1 MGFKKAIL
9 VLLLLIIL
17 TIGAASAADNTTS
30 DNLATTEDASLEID
44 DNDNLDSKLDIS
56 DTDNIIS
63 KSGTESVQGNGTP
76 GGTFAELAALINST
90 GPGTLELDKDY
101 YANNE
106 TTGITIPF
114 NSMTIE
120 GNNHILDAKGQSRIF
135 NINAENVTLKNIIF
149 KNGYIGFADTGG
161 AIYWQ
166 GSNGTLANCT
176 FTNCSGDFGSV
187 GGAIYYHGQNHT
199 IESSLF
205 INSSAYQSMA
215 IYAEQSDV
223 TIRNSIFETVKTQKF
238 SEEVTG
244 GTIINCTFNG
254 NLIDDVS
261 HNSFRKLKNLINA
274 ATTELNLTEDYMHYS
289 YDSNYISIEKEFIIN
304 GNGHTIDANYISTV
318 FSTTNPIVLKNI
330 KFTNC
335 RVDMDSGGA
344 LFIRWTSNSS
354 VINCSFE
361 NCLGYMSNGG
371 AICFWNCA
379 NSSVINCSFRNCSS
393 ESANGGAIWWRS
405 CTNVTTSNCNFTDC
419 HSSSFGGAIYVESD
433 DCTISNCNFIECTAD
448 GYSGAIE
455 WESGNGIIEN
465 STFINSSA
473 TSSRAIRVCSGTV
486 TVKNSKFKDV
496 LATTFD
502 DEVTGATLINC
513 TLNENLP
520 KNVDLEISIA
530 SNITGPCKIGDTIEL
545 TATVYNNGPDDAKN
559 VSAHF
564 AIPPSLEIIGN
575 TPYAGS
581 FDSMTGIWNIPE
593 IFSTSWAT
601 LTITCQAIK
610 AENTTVNAFVSS
622 DAKDLNLTDN
632 NASANLF
639 ILRAD
644 TTLTLNV
651 SDIFAGETLRI
662 FVDITPFDATGN
674 LTINIGGVEEQS
686 FINGSDVIM
695 KEGLSAG
702 EYNITVTYSGNT
714 NYLPAQSN
722 LSFRVN
728 KRNVNLTISLDENTI
743 TYGQNATLTA
753 IMPIDG
759 NIAININ
766 NETYNITTIAGTGH
780 LLIPTQPAGN
790 HTITA
795 TFEGND
801 QYNPANTTIML
812 TINKADPPI
821 TINTTDIKY
830 GQNATIAITTLP
842 DATGNIT
849 IYIDGKIYGMATI
862 ISGTEAFNIAGLD
875 VGNHTVTATYSGDE
889 NYNPANKSATQTV
902 NQADVDLGI
911 SLYPNATE
919 FKRGDTVEF
928 IINLINNGPNDA
940 TNITVNLT
948 LPNSLRYKSSNTSTA
963 YEDSQTFIWIIDRLN
978 ANNNA
983 DITFYCDVMGA
994 GMIALNATASTEN
1007 EIDTDNTNNAAT
1019 LLINASESKVVTPDK
1034 FDCFFDGNGTLLNV
1048 STDELTFE
1056 GDFSNITS
1064 SITINKAI
1072 TFIGNNATFKDV
1084 SFIVKSDHV
1093 GIVNFTIISENAT
1106 GCAINASSHSNILLS
1121 NNTIIYKAMFD
1132 SDAYVL
1138 YANNTE
1144 SLVFYGNR
1152 VTYTGNTNGTGK
1164 NFAIYLTNSTTA
1176 VITGNMFNLSLV
1188 SADVEW
1194 VNVPSGSGYWVSAP
1208 ISEGIVVEKSNG
1220 TTFDNNEVNVKFIDV
1235 VGSYDTIYSVDFKN
1249 SDNAVI
1255 SNNKITSEGNTY
1267 IYGLIITG
1275 DNFNIE
1281 ANIIDTTS
1289 NYYANGIDIE
1299 GPAAGVVEYN
1309 VIEVKSITNANGI
1322 YSGINGANVSA
1333 TYTGNE
1339 IVGNAYN
1346 VFGFSLGDVESNV
1359 TGNLINL
1366 RGNYT
1371 TGIAYRGSNLIAEN
1385 NTIFADASN
1394 VGNESIWEFFGIDT
1408 SGIKVLGDNSIIK
1421 GNTINSTDK
1430 SFYITGDY
1438 NELFRNNARGSVNVS
1453 GDYNTITEN
1462 IINTTEIYAVNLGSS
1477 KQNTVRDNHLY
1488 ARELFGNDAVN
1499 FTDASN
1505 TVISNHPGSTF
1516 LTVNATDISYGDSL
1530 YIIVSVTENATGKIT
1545 ITNTQANSTEY
1556 ESDIFDGI
1564 AVFNMTGFDVGNYTF
1579 NVIYSGDN
1587 NYGPCQSNFTV
1598 AVNKKLVDMTITA
1611 GDITYGE
1618 AATIAVTTP
1627 TDATGTVTICIGDK
1641 NYAAEIINGEA
1652 TFNITGLGA
1661 GDYEAIANYTGD
1673 ANYMACQNTTQFR
1686 VGKAPTEISVASDV
1700 VNLKVLEE
1708 FAPEATLIPDVGYLT
1723 YISNDTSI
1731 AIVLN
1736 GTIKATGAGTT
1747 IIIVGFEGN
1756 DNYEASNKTINVT
1769 VTLNDA
1775 SISVNNSTLDLKVG
1789 DSFSIAATTIP
1800 DDLNVTYIPDDSG
1813 VVSVS
1818 ENGVVTALKEGNGI
1832 ITVRV
1837 GGDGIYSQNSTT
1849 INVSVGKTDVI
1860 LTISTEDITYGEN
1873 ATITATMSIDGT
1885 VTVNINNENIAL
1897 EITNGTG
1904 QITIPNLNA
1913 GEYNIKATFEGNDH
1927 YKAANATT
1935 TLTVAKAQS
1944 QLTIQPIPETTQGE
1958 NINII
1963 INVQN
1968 DATETITLTVNGENY
1983 IKNIENGQAT
1993 FNITGLNAGNY
2004 EAIANYTGDTNYLAS
2019 QNSTQFTVKSSMK
2032 TFEDI
2037 ANIISNAHT
2046 GDTINLEGTYYGTG
2060 STITVNKEL
2069 SIKGNGETI
2078 LDAKNLSGILSVS
2091 ANNVRI
2097 NNIRFVNGKINA
2109 NGGAINWI
2117 GRNGTI
2123 SNCTFINCSAE
2134 NGGSVYWNA
2143 ENGMINKSTFDHS
2156 TATQNGGAIYWNANN
2171 GEISDSIFTNS
2182 YAQNGGAVYVP
2193 ENRNVEI
2200 KSSIFD
2206 NNIAEEESGAVYGG
2220 TVDEDCTF
2228 KNNTYTP
2235 LNTTTIISINE
2246 TAVYTGNDIS
2256 ITTLILSQKGGLVNT
2271 GTVEIYINSKLITT
2285 IPANTAYIYK
2295 TGDVGTY
2302 QVLAKFNDDSS
2313 YKDSSSTAEFTVI
2326 PVDIPEEI
2334 ETSTAGIFTLEFPDD
2349 AEGTLTVFIDGTKY
2363 KVYDIIGGILKI
2375 DLSDKK
2381 GKYNITFEYSGDK
2394 NYPAFKKDAN
2404 VTVETNPSITASN
2417 AKVLYSAGTTYK
2429 ITVYKNKG
2437 ITANKVNVVIKQNNK
2452 KLKPIKTNSKGIA
2465 SFKVTQTPGTY
2476 KLKITSLGKTVTK
2489 TLTVKH
2495 IVTLKTATVKKSAKK
2510 LILQATLAKVNKKY
2524 LKKKTVTFKFNGK
2537 TYKAKTNA
2545 KGVAKVTIKSS
2556 VLKKLKIGKK
2566 ITYQATYLKDTV
2578 KKTTKVKK

>member
-17 TIGAASAADNTTS
+17 TMGAASAADTNTTS
-30 DNLATTEDASLEID
+30 DNLAATEDTNLELSE
-44 DNDNLDSKLDIS
+44 NDNFEEKLGID
-56 DTDNIIS
+56 
-63 KSGTESVQGNGTP
+63 ESTTP
-76 GGTFAELAALINST
+76 LS
-90 GPGTLELDKDY
+90 GPGNSSGKFADLNTLISGATAGDTVTLTVDYCKESDFDGPIWIDKELTIDGQGHIID
-101 YANNE
+101 ANN
-106 TTGITIPF
+106 TRDI
-114 NSMTIE
+114 M
-120 GNNHILDAKGQSRIF
+120 RID
-135 NINAENVTLKNIIF
+135 NAQNVKLKNIQFINV
-149 KNGYIGFADTGG
+149 NGMNSNSSTAL
-161 AIYWQ
+161 YWAY
-166 GSNGTLANCT
+166 GSDNGLIENCT
-176 FTNCSGDFGSV
+176 FTNCLGTDGSAINLIGSNTNITGSTFINCSGYE
-187 GGAIYYHGQNHT
+187 GGAIYWGGN
-199 IESSLF
+199 
-205 INSSAYQSMA
+205 
-215 IYAEQSDV
+215 D
-223 TIRNSIFETVKTQKF
+223 NSI
-238 SEEVTG
+238 
-244 GTIINCTFNG
+244 
-254 NLIDDVS
+254 
-261 HNSFRKLKNLINA
+261 R
-274 ATTELNLTEDYMHYS
+274 YS
-289 YDSNYISIEKEFIIN
+289 Y
-304 GNGHTIDANYISTV
+304 
-318 FSTTNPIVLKNI
+318 
-330 KFTNC
+330 
-335 RVDMDSGGA
+335 
-344 LFIRWTSNSS
+344 
-354 VINCSFE
+354 FE
-361 NCLGYMSNGG
+361 NTT
-371 AICFWNCA
+371 A
-379 NSSVINCSFRNCSS
+379 NK
-393 ESANGGAIWWRS
+393 
-405 CTNVTTSNCNFTDC
+405 
-419 HSSSFGGAIYVESD
+419 GGAIYLYGERG
-433 DCTISNCNFIECTAD
+433 CIEGTTFKNCNMP
-448 GYSGAIE
+448 
-455 WESGNGIIEN
+455 N
-465 STFINSSA
+465 STVIYADNIVNIIGCEFTTTGNETLSSLVYNGNL
-473 TSSRAIRVCSGTV
+473 T
-486 TVKNSKFKDV
+486 
-496 LATTFD
+496 
-502 DEVTGATLINC
+502 NC
-513 TLNENLP
+513 TLNGISD
-520 KNVDLEISIA
+520 KYADLNMRID
-530 SNITGPCKIGDTIEL
+530 SNIIGTCKIGDTIEL

-559 VSAHF
+559 ISAHF

-601 LTITCQAIK
+601 LTITCRAIK
-610 AENTTVNAFVSS
+610 AENTTVSAFVSS
-622 DAKDLNLTDN
+622 DAEDLNLTDN
-632 NASANLF
+632 NASADLF

-651 SDIFAGETLRI
+651 SDIFAGETLQI
-662 FVDITPFDATGN
+662 FIDITPFDATGN
-674 LTINIGGVEEQS
+674 LTINIGGVEQQS

-702 EYNITVTYSGNT
+702 EYNITAIYSGDEN
-714 NYLPAQSN
+714 NLPAQSTT
-722 LSFRVN
+722 SFRVN
-728 KRNVNLTISLDENTI
+728 KKNVTLTISLDENTI

-753 IMPIDG
+753 IMSIDG
-759 NIAININ
+759 TIAININ
-766 NETYNITTIAGTGH
+766 NKTYNITTTAGTAH
-780 LLIPTQPAGN
+780 LQIPTQPAGN

-795 TFEGND
+795 TFEGNE
-801 QYNPANTTIML
+801 QYNPTNTTIML
-812 TINKADPPI
+812 TVNKADPPI
-821 TINTTDIKY
+821 RINTTDIKY
-830 GQNATIAITTLP
+830 GENSIIAVTTLP
-842 DATGNIT
+842 DVTGNIE
-849 IYIDGKIYGMATI
+849 IHIDGKYYGMATI
-862 ISGTEAFNIAGLD
+862 ISGTTSFNITGLN
-875 VGNHTVTATYSGDE
+875 VGNYTVTATYSGDE

-902 NQADVDLGI
+902 NKADVDLGI
-911 SLYPNATE
+911 SPYPNTTE

-928 IINLINNGPNDA
+928 IINLINNGPSDA

-948 LPNSLRYKSSNTSTA
+948 IPNSLRYKSSNTSTA

-983 DITFYCDVMGA
+983 DITFYCDVMSA
-994 GMIALNATASTEN
+994 GIIELNATASTEN
-1007 EIDTDNTNNAAT
+1007 ELDTDNTNNAAT
-1019 LLINASESKVVTPDK
+1019 LLINASESKIVTPDK
-1034 FDCFFDGNGTLLNV
+1034 FDCFFDENGTLLNV

-1056 GDFSNITS
+1056 GEFSNITS

-1072 TFIGNNATFKDV
+1072 TFIGNNATFKGV
-1084 SFIVKSDHV
+1084 SFIVKSDNV
-1093 GIVNFTIISENAT
+1093 TLTNFNIISENAT

-1138 YANNTE
+1138 YANSTE
-1144 SLVFYGNR
+1144 YLVFNNNR

-1164 NFAIYLTNSTTA
+1164 NFAIYLTNATNA
-1176 VITGNMFNLSLV
+1176 IMTGNIFNISLV
-1188 SADVEW
+1188 SVYVPWFE
-1194 VNVPSGSGYWVSAP
+1194 VPSGSGNWVSSP
-1208 ISEGIVVEKSNG
+1208 ISATIVVRDSNG
-1220 TTFDNNEVNVKFIDV
+1220 PVLDSNDINTGV
-1235 VGSYDTIYSVDFKN
+1235 VTSVGYYDTIYVVDF
-1249 SDNAVI
+1249 SGTSGTVI
-1255 SNNKITSEGNTY
+1255 VNNNITSIGKTY
-1267 IYGLIITG
+1267 IYGITIS
-1275 DNFNIE
+1275 DNDFTIRANNIKSTGE
-1281 ANIIDTTS
+1281 
-1289 NYYANGIDIE
+1289 YYANGIDIE

-1309 VIEVKSITNANGI
+1309 VIEVKSIISAYGI
-1322 YSGINGANVSA
+1322 YSGMNGANVSA

-1346 VFGFSLGDVESNV
+1346 VFGFTLGDVKSNV
-1359 TGNLINL
+1359 SGNLVNL

-1394 VGNESIWEFFGIDT
+1394 VGNESIWEGFGVDT

-1430 SFYITGDY
+1430 SVYITGDY
-1438 NELFRNNARGSVNVS
+1438 NELFRNNARGSLNVS

-1477 KQNTVRDNHLY
+1477 KQNTVRENHLY

-1516 LTVNATDISYGDSL
+1516 LNVNATDINYGDSL
-1530 YIIVSVTENATGKIT
+1530 YIIVSVTENATGTIT

-1556 ESDIFDGI
+1556 KSDIFDGI
-1564 AVFNMTGFDVGNYTF
+1564 AVFNITCFDVGNYTF

-1587 NYGPCQSNFTV
+1587 NYSPCQSNFTV
-1598 AVNKKLVDMTITA
+1598 AVNKKLADMAITA
-1611 GDITYGE
+1611 VDITYGE

-1627 TDATGTVTICIGDK
+1627 TDATGTVTISISDK
-1641 NYAAEIINGEA
+1641 NYTAEIINGEA

-1661 GDYEAIANYTGD
+1661 GDYEITANYAGD
-1673 ANYMACQNTTQFR
+1673 ANYQAFQNTTQFR

-1708 FAPEATLIPDVGYLT
+1708 FAPEATLIPNVGYLT

-1736 GTIKATGAGTT
+1736 GTIKATGAGSTT
-1747 IIIVGFEGN
+1747 ITVNFEGN
-1756 DNYEASNKTINVT
+1756 NNYETSNKTINVT

-1818 ENGVVTALKEGNGI
+1818 ENGVVTALKEGNGV

-1837 GGDGIYSQNSTT
+1837 GGDGIYAQNSTT
-1849 INVSVGKTDVI
+1849 VNVSVGKKDVI
-1860 LTISTEDITYGEN
+1860 LTISTEDTTYGEN

-1935 TLTVAKAQS
+1935 TLTVTKIQS
-1944 QLTIQPIPETTQGE
+1944 TLTIQPIPETAQGE
-1958 NINII
+1958 DINII
-1963 INVQN
+1963 INVQK
-1968 DATETITLTVNGENY
+1968 DATGTITLTVNGENY

-1993 FNITGLNAGNY
+1993 FNITGLDAGNY
-2004 EAIANYTGDTNYLAS
+2004 EAIANYAGDTNYLAF

-2037 ANIISNAHT
+2037 ASIISNAHA
-2046 GDTINLEGTYYGTG
+2046 GDEINLEGTYYGTG

-2117 GRNGTI
+2117 GKNGTI

-2143 ENGMINKSTFDHS
+2143 ENGMINTSTFDHS

-2171 GEISDSIFTNS
+2171 GEITDSIFTNS
-2182 YAQNGGAVYVP
+2182 YAQNGGAVYIP

-2220 TVDEDCTF
+2220 TVNEDCTF

-2246 TAVYTGNDIS
+2246 TAAYTGNEIS

-2271 GTVEIYINSKLITT
+2271 GTVEIYINSKLIAT

-2295 TGDVGTY
+2295 TGDVGAY

-2404 VTVETNPSITASN
+2404 ITVETNPSITASN

-2437 ITANKVNVVIKQNNK
+2437 ITANGVNVVIKQNNK
-2452 KLKPIKTNSKGIA
+2452 KFKTIKTNSKGVA
-2465 SFKVTQTPGTY
+2465 SFKVTQAPGTY

-2510 LILQATLAKVNKKY
+2510 LILQATLSKVNKKY
-2524 LKKKTVTFKFNGK
+2524 LKKKTITFKFNGK
-2537 TYKAKTNA
+2537 KYKAKTNA
-2545 KGVAKVTIKSS
+2545 KGVAKVTIKKS
-2556 VLKKLKIGKK
+2556 VLKKLKVGKK
-2566 ITYQATYLKDTV
+2566 ITYQATYVKDTV
-2578 KKTTKVKK
+2578 KKTAKVKK

>member
-17 TIGAASAADNTTS
+17 TMGAASAADTNTTS
-30 DNLATTEDASLEID
+30 DNLAATEETSLKLSENENFEEKLGIDELTTPLSGPGNSSGKSNSSGKFADLNTLISGATAGDTVILTEDYCKESDFYGLISID
-44 DNDNLDSKLDIS
+44 KELTIDGQGHTLD
-56 DTDNIIS
+56 
-63 KSGTESVQGNGTP
+63 
-76 GGTFAELAALINST
+76 
-90 GPGTLELDKDY
+90 
-101 YANNE
+101 ANN
-106 TTGITIPF
+106 TRDII
-114 NSMTIE
+114 
-120 GNNHILDAKGQSRIF
+120 RID
-135 NINAENVTLKNIIF
+135 NAQNVKLKNIQFINV
-149 KNGYIGFADTGG
+149 KGNSSTAVYWAYGSDNGLIE
-161 AIYWQ
+161 
-166 GSNGTLANCT
+166 NCT
-176 FTNCSGDFGSV
+176 FTNCLGTDGSAINLIGSNTNITGSTFINCSGYE
-187 GGAIYYHGQNHT
+187 GGAIYWGGND
-199 IESSLF
+199 
-205 INSSAYQSMA
+205 N
-215 IYAEQSDV
+215 
-223 TIRNSIFETVKTQKF
+223 TIR
-238 SEEVTG
+238 
-244 GTIINCTFNG
+244 
-254 NLIDDVS
+254 
-261 HNSFRKLKNLINA
+261 
-274 ATTELNLTEDYMHYS
+274 YS
-289 YDSNYISIEKEFIIN
+289 Y
-304 GNGHTIDANYISTV
+304 
-318 FSTTNPIVLKNI
+318 
-330 KFTNC
+330 
-335 RVDMDSGGA
+335 
-344 LFIRWTSNSS
+344 
-354 VINCSFE
+354 FE
-361 NCLGYMSNGG
+361 NTT
-371 AICFWNCA
+371 A
-379 NSSVINCSFRNCSS
+379 NK
-393 ESANGGAIWWRS
+393 
-405 CTNVTTSNCNFTDC
+405 
-419 HSSSFGGAIYVESD
+419 GGAIYLYGERGRIEG
-433 DCTISNCNFIECTAD
+433 TTFKNCNMP
-448 GYSGAIE
+448 
-455 WESGNGIIEN
+455 N
-465 STFINSSA
+465 STVIYADNIVNIIGCEFTTTRNETLSSLVYNGNL
-473 TSSRAIRVCSGTV
+473 T
-486 TVKNSKFKDV
+486 
-496 LATTFD
+496 
-502 DEVTGATLINC
+502 NC
-513 TLNENLP
+513 TLNGISD
-520 KNVDLEISIA
+520 KYADLNMRID
-530 SNITGPCKIGDTIEL
+530 SNIIGTCKIGDTIEL

-622 DAKDLNLTDN
+622 DAEDLNLTDN

-651 SDIFAGETLRI
+651 SDIFAGETLQI
-662 FVDITPFDATGN
+662 FIDITPFDATGN
-674 LTINIGGVEEQS
+674 LTININGVEQQS

-702 EYNITVTYSGNT
+702 EYNITATYSGNA
-714 NYLPAQSN
+714 NYLPTQSTT
-722 LSFRVN
+722 SFRVN

-830 GQNATIAITTLP
+830 GQNATITVTTLP
-842 DATGNIT
+842 DATGNLSIS
-849 IYIDGKIYGMATI
+849 IDGKIYGMATI
-862 ISGTEAFNIAGLD
+862 ISGTAAFNIPGLT

-902 NQADVDLGI
+902 NKADVDLGI

-928 IINLINNGPNDA
+928 IINLINNGPSDA

-983 DITFYCDVMGA
+983 SITFYCDVMGA
-994 GMIALNATASTEN
+994 GIIALNATASTEN
-1007 EIDTDNTNNAAT
+1007 EIDTYNTNNAAT

-1034 FDCFFDGNGTLLNV
+1034 FDCFFDENGTLLNV

-1056 GDFSNITS
+1056 GEFSNITS
-1064 SITINKAI
+1064 AITINKAI
-1072 TFIGNNATFKDV
+1072 TFIGNNTTFKDV

-1138 YANNTE
+1138 YANSTE
-1144 SLVFYGNR
+1144 YLVFNNNR

-1164 NFAIYLTNSTTA
+1164 NFAIYLTNATNA
-1176 VITGNMFNLSLV
+1176 IMTGNIFNISLV
-1188 SADVEW
+1188 STDFIWFDVPPGSLNW
-1194 VNVPSGSGYWVSAP
+1194 VRSP
-1208 ISEGIVVEKSNG
+1208 ISGNIAVRDSNCPVLDSNDINTGVVTSFG
-1220 TTFDNNEVNVKFIDV
+1220 Y
-1235 VGSYDTIYSVDFKN
+1235 YDTIYVVDF
-1249 SDNAVI
+1249 SGTSGSVI
-1255 SNNKITSEGNTY
+1255 VNNNITSIGKDY
-1267 IYGLIITG
+1267 IYGIIISDNDFTIRANNIKSTG
-1275 DNFNIE
+1275 D
-1281 ANIIDTTS
+1281 
-1289 NYYANGIDIE
+1289 YYANGIDIE

-1309 VIEVKSITNANGI
+1309 VIEVKSGLSAYGI
-1322 YSGINGANVSA
+1322 YSNRLDGNASA
-1333 TYTGNE
+1333 TYTDNV

-1346 VFGFSLGDVESNV
+1346 VFGFELDNVESNV
-1359 TGNLINL
+1359 TGNLVNL

-1371 TGIAYRGSNLIAEN
+1371 TGIAYAGSNLIAEN

-1394 VGNESIWEFFGIDT
+1394 VGNEYVYDLFGSDT
-1408 SGIKVLGDNSIIK
+1408 TGIKVIGDNSIIK
-1421 GNTINSTDK
+1421 DNTINSTDK

-1438 NELFRNNARGSVNVS
+1438 NELFRNNAAGSVNVS

-1579 NVIYSGDN
+1579 NVTYSGDD

-1618 AATIAVTTP
+1618 AATITVTTP

-1686 VGKAPTEISVASDV
+1686 VSKAPTEISVASDV

-1736 GTIKATGAGTT
+1736 GTIKATGAGST
-1747 IIIVGFEGN
+1747 IITVNFEGN

-1818 ENGVVTALKEGNGI
+1818 ENGVVTALKEGNGV

-1849 INVSVGKTDVI
+1849 VNVSVGKKDVI
-1860 LTISTEDITYGEN
+1860 LTISTEDTTYSEN

-1935 TLTVAKAQS
+1935 TLTVAKS
-1944 QLTIQPIPETTQGE
+1944 ESHLTIQPIPETAYGE
-1958 NINII
+1958 DINII

-1968 DATETITLTVNGENY
+1968 DATGTITLTVNGENY

-2037 ANIISNAHT
+2037 ANIISNAHA
-2046 GDTINLEGTYYGTG
+2046 GDEINLEGTYYGTG

-2091 ANNVRI
+2091 ADNVRI
-2097 NNIRFVNGKINA
+2097 NNIRFINGKINA

-2117 GRNGTI
+2117 GKNGMI

-2134 NGGSVYWNA
+2134 NGGSVYWNG
-2143 ENGMINKSTFDHS
+2143 ENGMINTSTFDKS
-2156 TATQNGGAIYWNANN
+2156 TATQNGGAIYWNANS
-2171 GEISDSIFTNS
+2171 GEITDSIFTNS
-2182 YAQNGGAVYVP
+2182 HAQNGGAVYVP
-2193 ENRNVEI
+2193 ENRTVEI

-2206 NNIAEEESGAVYGG
+2206 SNIAEEESGAVYGG
-2220 TVDEDCTF
+2220 TVDDDCIF

-2271 GTVEIYINSKLITT
+2271 GTVEIYINSKLIAT

-2295 TGDVGTY
+2295 TGDLGTY

-2404 VTVETNPSITASN
+2404 ITVETNPSITASN

-2437 ITANKVNVVIKQNNK
+2437 ITANNVSVAIKQNNK
-2452 KLKPIKTNSKGIA
+2452 AFKTIKTNSKGIA
-2465 SFKVTQTPGTY
+2465 SFKITQTPGTY

-2537 TYKAKTNA
+2537 KYKAKTNA
-2545 KGVAKVTIKSS
+2545 KGVAKVTIKKSI
-2556 VLKKLKIGKK
+2556 LKKLKVGKK
-2566 ITYQATYLKDTV
+2566 ITYQATYAKDTI
-2578 KKTTKVKK
+2578 KKTVKIKK

>member
-17 TIGAASAADNTTS
+17 TMGAASAADTNTTS
-30 DNLATTEDASLEID
+30 DNLAATEETSLKLSE
-44 DNDNLDSKLDIS
+44 NDNFEEKLGID
-56 DTDNIIS
+56 
-63 KSGTESVQGNGTP
+63 ESTTP
-76 GGTFAELAALINST
+76 LL
-90 GPGTLELDKDY
+90 GPGNSSGKFADLNTLISGATAGDTVTLTVDYCKESDFYDLISIDKELTIDGQGHIID
-101 YANNE
+101 ANN
-106 TTGITIPF
+106 TRDI
-114 NSMTIE
+114 M
-120 GNNHILDAKGQSRIF
+120 RID
-135 NINAENVTLKNIIF
+135 NAQNVKLKNIQFINV
-149 KNGYIGFADTGG
+149 KGNSSTALYWAYGSDNGLIE
-161 AIYWQ
+161 
-166 GSNGTLANCT
+166 NCT
-176 FTNCSGDFGSV
+176 FTNCLGIDGSAINLIGSNTNIIGSTFINCSGYE
-187 GGAIYYHGQNHT
+187 GGAIYWGGN
-199 IESSLF
+199 
-205 INSSAYQSMA
+205 
-215 IYAEQSDV
+215 D
-223 TIRNSIFETVKTQKF
+223 NSI
-238 SEEVTG
+238 
-244 GTIINCTFNG
+244 
-254 NLIDDVS
+254 
-261 HNSFRKLKNLINA
+261 R
-274 ATTELNLTEDYMHYS
+274 YS
-289 YDSNYISIEKEFIIN
+289 Y
-304 GNGHTIDANYISTV
+304 
-318 FSTTNPIVLKNI
+318 
-330 KFTNC
+330 
-335 RVDMDSGGA
+335 
-344 LFIRWTSNSS
+344 
-354 VINCSFE
+354 FE
-361 NCLGYMSNGG
+361 NTT
-371 AICFWNCA
+371 A
-379 NSSVINCSFRNCSS
+379 NK
-393 ESANGGAIWWRS
+393 
-405 CTNVTTSNCNFTDC
+405 
-419 HSSSFGGAIYVESD
+419 GGAIYLYGERGRIEG
-433 DCTISNCNFIECTAD
+433 TTFKNCNMPNSTVIYADNIANIIECEFTTTRNETLSSLV
-448 GYSGAIE
+448 YN
-455 WESGNGIIEN
+455 GNL
-465 STFINSSA
+465 T
-473 TSSRAIRVCSGTV
+473 
-486 TVKNSKFKDV
+486 
-496 LATTFD
+496 
-502 DEVTGATLINC
+502 NC
-513 TLNENLP
+513 TLNGISD
-520 KNVDLEISIA
+520 KYADLNMRID
-530 SNITGPCKIGDTIEL
+530 SNIIGTCKIGDTIEL

-662 FVDITPFDATGN
+662 FVDITPIDATGN

-702 EYNITVTYSGNT
+702 EYNITATYSGNA
-714 NYLPAQSN
+714 NYLPTQSTT
-722 LSFRVN
+722 SFRVN

-812 TINKADPPI
+812 TINKTDPPI

-830 GQNATIAITTLP
+830 GQNATITVTTLP
-842 DATGNIT
+842 DATGNLSIS
-849 IYIDGKIYGMATI
+849 IDSKIYGMATI
-862 ISGTEAFNIAGLD
+862 ISGTAAFNIPGLT

-902 NQADVDLGI
+902 NKADVDLGI
-911 SLYPNATE
+911 SPYPNATE

-928 IINLINNGPNDA
+928 IINLINNGPSDA

-963 YEDSQTFIWIIDRLN
+963 YADSQTFIWIIDRLN

-983 DITFYCDVMGA
+983 SITFYCDVMGA
-994 GMIALNATASTEN
+994 GIIALNATASTEN
-1007 EIDTDNTNNAAT
+1007 EIDTYNTNNAAT
-1019 LLINASESKVVTPDK
+1019 LLINASESKVVTLDK
-1034 FDCFFDGNGTLLNV
+1034 FDCFFDENGTLLNV

-1056 GDFSNITS
+1056 GEFSNITS
-1064 SITINKAI
+1064 AITINKAI

-1084 SFIVKSDHV
+1084 SFIVKSDYV

-1138 YANNTE
+1138 YANNIS
-1144 SLVFYGNR
+1144 SLVFFKNR
-1152 VTYTGNTNGTGK
+1152 VTYTGNTNGVGK
-1164 NFAIYLTNSTTA
+1164 NFALYLSNATTS
-1176 VITGNMFNLSLV
+1176 VIAENIFNLSLV
-1188 SADVEW
+1188 SAE
-1194 VNVPSGSGYWVSAP
+1194 VPWAEVPPGSGNWVSYP
-1208 ISEGIVVEKSNG
+1208 ISEGIVVENSDNI
-1220 TTFDNNEVNVKFIDV
+1220 TFDSNTVSVNFTDV
-1235 VGSYDTIYSVDFKN
+1235 VTASGYDTIYSVDFKN
-1249 SDNAVI
+1249 SNNAVI
-1255 SNNKITSEGNTY
+1255 SNNTIVSEGNSY
-1267 IYGLIITG
+1267 IYGLSISDC

-1281 ANIIDTTS
+1281 ANDIDTTS
-1289 NYYANGIDIE
+1289 NYYSNGISIE
-1299 GPAAGVVEYN
+1299 GHSTGVVKDNE
-1309 VIEVKSITNANGI
+1309 ISVKSKNSAYGI
-1322 YSGINGANVSA
+1322 YSNRLDGNASA
-1333 TYTGNE
+1333 TYTDNV

-1346 VFGFSLGDVESNV
+1346 VFGFELDNVESNV
-1359 TGNLINL
+1359 TGNLVNL

-1371 TGIAYRGSNLIAEN
+1371 TGIAYAGSNLIAEN

-1394 VGNESIWEFFGIDT
+1394 VGNEYVYDLFGSDT
-1408 SGIKVLGDNSIIK
+1408 TGIKVIGENSIIK
-1421 GNTINSTDK
+1421 DNTINSTDK

-1438 NELFRNNARGSVNVS
+1438 NELFRNNAAGSVNVS

-1579 NVIYSGDN
+1579 NVTYSGDD

-1618 AATIAVTTP
+1618 AATITVTTP

-1686 VGKAPTEISVASDV
+1686 VSKAPTEISVASDV

-1723 YISNDTSI
+1723 FTSYDTSI

-1736 GTIKATGAGTT
+1736 GTIKAIGAGST
-1747 IIIVGFEGN
+1747 IITVNFEGN

-1775 SISVNNSTLDLKVG
+1775 SISVNNSTADLKVG
-1789 DSFSIAATTIP
+1789 ESFSIAATTIP
-1800 DDLNVTYIPDDSG
+1800 DALNVTYIPDDSG

-1818 ENGVVTALKEGNGI
+1818 ENGVVTALKEGNGV

-1837 GGDGIYSQNSTT
+1837 GGDGIYAENSTT

-1935 TLTVAKAQS
+1935 TLTVAKS
-1944 QLTIQPIPETTQGE
+1944 ESHLTIQPIPETAYGE
-1958 NINII
+1958 DINII

-1968 DATETITLTVNGENY
+1968 DATGTITLTVNGENY

-2037 ANIISNAHT
+2037 ANIISNAHA
-2046 GDTINLEGTYYGTG
+2046 GDEINLEGTYYGTG

-2091 ANNVRI
+2091 ADNVRI
-2097 NNIRFVNGKINA
+2097 NNIRFINGKINA

-2117 GRNGTI
+2117 GKNGMI

-2134 NGGSVYWNA
+2134 NGGSVYWNG
-2143 ENGMINKSTFDHS
+2143 ENGMINTSTFDKS
-2156 TATQNGGAIYWNANN
+2156 TATQNGGAIYWNANS
-2171 GEISDSIFTNS
+2171 GEITDSIFTNS
-2182 YAQNGGAVYVP
+2182 HAQNGGAVYVP
-2193 ENRNVEI
+2193 ENRTVEI

-2206 NNIAEEESGAVYGG
+2206 SNIAEEESGAVYGG
-2220 TVDEDCTF
+2220 TVDDDCIF

-2271 GTVEIYINSKLITT
+2271 GTVEIYINSKLIAT

-2295 TGDVGTY
+2295 TDDLGTY
-2302 QVLAKFNDDSS
+2302 RVLAKFIDDSS

-2404 VTVETNPSITASN
+2404 ITVETNPSITASN

-2437 ITANKVNVVIKQNNK
+2437 ITANNVSVAIKQNNK
-2452 KLKPIKTNSKGIA
+2452 AFKTIKTNSKGIA
-2465 SFKVTQTPGTY
+2465 SFKITQTPGTY

-2537 TYKAKTNA
+2537 KYKAKTNA
-2545 KGVAKVTIKSS
+2545 KGVAKVTIKKSI
-2556 VLKKLKIGKK
+2556 LKKLKVGKK
-2566 ITYQATYLKDTV
+2566 ITYQATYAKDTI
-2578 KKTTKVKK
+2578 KKTVKIKK

>member
-17 TIGAASAADNTTS
+17 TMGAASAADTNTTS
-30 DNLATTEDASLEID
+30 DNLAATEDTNLELNE
-44 DNDNLDSKLDIS
+44 NDNFEEKLGIDEL
-56 DTDNIIS
+56 T
-63 KSGTESVQGNGTP
+63 TP
-76 GGTFAELAALINST
+76 LS
-90 GPGTLELDKDY
+90 GPGNSSGKSNSSGKFADLNTLISGATAGDTVTLTEDYCKESDFYDLISIDKELTIDGQGHIID
-101 YANNE
+101 ANN
-106 TTGITIPF
+106 TRDI
-114 NSMTIE
+114 M
-120 GNNHILDAKGQSRIF
+120 RID
-135 NINAENVTLKNIIF
+135 NAQNVKLKNIQF
-149 KNGYIGFADTGG
+149 VNVKGNSSTAVYWAYGSDNGLIE
-161 AIYWQ
+161 
-166 GSNGTLANCT
+166 NCT
-176 FTNCSGDFGSV
+176 FTNCLGIDGSAINLIGSNTNIIGSTFINCSGYE
-187 GGAIYYHGQNHT
+187 GGAIYWGGN
-199 IESSLF
+199 
-205 INSSAYQSMA
+205 
-215 IYAEQSDV
+215 D
-223 TIRNSIFETVKTQKF
+223 NSI
-238 SEEVTG
+238 
-244 GTIINCTFNG
+244 
-254 NLIDDVS
+254 
-261 HNSFRKLKNLINA
+261 R
-274 ATTELNLTEDYMHYS
+274 YS
-289 YDSNYISIEKEFIIN
+289 Y
-304 GNGHTIDANYISTV
+304 
-318 FSTTNPIVLKNI
+318 
-330 KFTNC
+330 
-335 RVDMDSGGA
+335 
-344 LFIRWTSNSS
+344 
-354 VINCSFE
+354 FE
-361 NCLGYMSNGG
+361 NTT
-371 AICFWNCA
+371 A
-379 NSSVINCSFRNCSS
+379 NK
-393 ESANGGAIWWRS
+393 
-405 CTNVTTSNCNFTDC
+405 
-419 HSSSFGGAIYVESD
+419 GGAIYLYGERGRIEG
-433 DCTISNCNFIECTAD
+433 TTFKNCNMP
-448 GYSGAIE
+448 
-455 WESGNGIIEN
+455 N
-465 STFINSSA
+465 STVIYADNIVNIIGCEFTTTRNETLSSLVYNGNL
-473 TSSRAIRVCSGTV
+473 T
-486 TVKNSKFKDV
+486 
-496 LATTFD
+496 
-502 DEVTGATLINC
+502 NC
-513 TLNENLP
+513 TLNGISD
-520 KNVDLEISIA
+520 KYADLNMRID
-530 SNITGPCKIGDTIEL
+530 SNIIGTCKIGDTIEL

-622 DAKDLNLTDN
+622 DAEDLNLTDN

-651 SDIFAGETLRI
+651 SDIFAGETLQI
-662 FVDITPFDATGN
+662 FIDITPFDATGN

-702 EYNITVTYSGNT
+702 EYNITATYSGNA
-714 NYLPAQSN
+714 NYLPTQSTT
-722 LSFRVN
+722 SFRVN

-812 TINKADPPI
+812 TINKTDPPI

-830 GQNATIAITTLP
+830 GQNATITVTTLP
-842 DATGNIT
+842 DATGNLSIS
-849 IYIDGKIYGMATI
+849 IDSKIYGMATI
-862 ISGTEAFNIAGLD
+862 ISGTAAFNIPGLT

-902 NQADVDLGI
+902 NKADVDLGI
-911 SLYPNATE
+911 SPYPNATE
-919 FKRGDTVEF
+919 FKRGNTVEF
-928 IINLINNGPNDA
+928 IINLINNGPSDA

-983 DITFYCDVMGA
+983 SITFYCDVMGA
-994 GMIALNATASTEN
+994 GIIALNATASTEN

-1019 LLINASESKVVTPDK
+1019 LEINASESKVVTPDK

-1048 STDELTFE
+1048 STNELTFE
-1056 GDFSNITS
+1056 GDFSNITAS
-1064 SITINKAI
+1064 TITINKQI

-1084 SFIVKSDHV
+1084 SFIVKSDYV

-1138 YANNTE
+1138 YANSTE
-1144 SLVFYGNR
+1144 YLVFNNNR

-1164 NFAIYLTNSTTA
+1164 NFAIYLTNATNA
-1176 VITGNMFNLSLV
+1176 IMTGNIFNISLV
-1188 SADVEW
+1188 STYINWVE
-1194 VNVPSGSGYWVSAP
+1194 VPPGSGNWVRSP
-1208 ISEGIVVEKSNG
+1208 ISGTIIVRDSNG
-1220 TTFDNNEVNVKFIDV
+1220 PVLDSNDINTTYSGV
-1235 VGSYDTIYSVDFKN
+1235 VTTSGYDTIYVVDF
-1249 SDNAVI
+1249 SGTSGSVI
-1255 SNNKITSEGNTY
+1255 VNNNITSIGKDY
-1267 IYGLIITG
+1267 IYGIIISDNDFTIRANNIKTTG
-1275 DNFNIE
+1275 D
-1281 ANIIDTTS
+1281 
-1289 NYYANGIDIE
+1289 YYANGIDIE
-1299 GPAAGVVEYN
+1299 DSAACVVEDN
-1309 VIEVKSITNANGI
+1309 VIEVKSGLSAYGI
-1322 YSGINGANVSA
+1322 YSSMYGANVSA

-1339 IVGNAYN
+1339 IIGNAYN
-1346 VFGFSLGDVESNV
+1346 VFGFELVNVESNV
-1359 TGNLINL
+1359 TGNLVNL

-1385 NTIFADASN
+1385 NKIFADASN
-1394 VGNESIWEFFGIDT
+1394 VGNESIWEGFGVDT
-1408 SGIKVLGDNSIIK
+1408 SGIKVRGDNSIIK

-1430 SFYITGDY
+1430 SFYITGNY
-1438 NELFRNNARGSVNVS
+1438 NVLLRNNAAGSVNVS

-1477 KQNTVRDNHLY
+1477 KQNTVRENHLY

-1505 TVISNHPGSTF
+1505 TVISNHPGSTL

-1530 YIIVSVTENATGKIT
+1530 YITISVEKNATGTIT

-1556 ESDIFDGI
+1556 KSDIFDGI
-1564 AVFNMTGFDVGNYTF
+1564 AVFNITGFDVGNYTF
-1579 NVIYSGDN
+1579 NVTYSGDD
-1587 NYGPCQSNFTV
+1587 NYDPCQSNFTV
-1598 AVNKKLVDMTITA
+1598 AVNKKLADMAITA

-1652 TFNITGLGA
+1652 TFNITGLNA
-1661 GDYEAIANYTGD
+1661 GNYEAIANYTGD

-1686 VGKAPTEISVASDV
+1686 VSKAPTEISVASDV
-1700 VNLKVLEE
+1700 VNLKVLDE
-1708 FAPEATLIPDVGYLT
+1708 FATEATLIPDVGYLT

-1736 GTIKATGAGTT
+1736 GTIKATGAGST
-1747 IIIVGFEGN
+1747 IITVNFEGN
-1756 DNYEASNKTINVT
+1756 NNYEASNKTINVT

-1789 DSFSIAATTIP
+1789 ESFSIAATTIP

-1813 VVSVS
+1813 VASVS

-1837 GGDGIYSQNSTT
+1837 GGDGIYAQNSTT
-1849 INVSVGKTDVI
+1849 VNVSVGKKDTI

-1873 ATITATMSIDGT
+1873 TTITATMTTDGT

-1935 TLTVAKAQS
+1935 TLTVTKIQS
-1944 QLTIQPIPETTQGE
+1944 MLTIQPIPETAQGE
-1958 NINII
+1958 DITII

-1968 DATETITLTVNGENY
+1968 DATGTITLTVNGENY
-1983 IKNIENGQAT
+1983 IANIENGQAT
-1993 FNITGLNAGNY
+1993 FNITGLDAGNY
-2004 EAIANYTGDTNYLAS
+2004 EAIANYAGDTNYLAS
-2019 QNSTQFTVKSSMK
+2019 QNSKQFTVKSNMK

-2037 ANIISNAHT
+2037 ANIISNAHA
-2046 GDTINLEGTYYGTG
+2046 GDEINLEGTYYGTG

-2091 ANNVRI
+2091 ADNVRI

-2117 GRNGTI
+2117 GKNGTI

-2143 ENGMINKSTFDHS
+2143 ENGMINTSTFDKS
-2156 TATQNGGAIYWNANN
+2156 TATSNGGAIYWNANN
-2171 GEISDSIFTNS
+2171 GEIANSIFTNS

-2206 NNIAEEESGAVYGG
+2206 SNIAEEESGAVYGG
-2220 TVDEDCTF
+2220 TVDDDCTF

-2246 TAVYTGNDIS
+2246 TAAYTGNDIS
-2256 ITTLILSQKGGLVNT
+2256 ITTIVLSQKGGFANT
-2271 GTVEIYINSKLITT
+2271 GTVEIYINSKLMAT
-2285 IPANTAYIYK
+2285 IPANTQYIHT
-2295 TGDVGTY
+2295 TGEIGTY
-2302 QVLAKFNDDSS
+2302 QVLAKFIDDSS
-2313 YKDSSSTAEFTVI
+2313 YKGSSSTAEFTVI

-2381 GKYNITFEYSGDK
+2381 GKYNITFEYSGDD

-2404 VTVETNPSITASN
+2404 ITVETNPSITASN

-2437 ITANKVNVVIKQNNK
+2437 ITANDVNVVIKQNNK

-2545 KGVAKVTIKSS
+2545 KGVAKVTIKKS

-2578 KKTTKVKK
+2578 KKTIKVKK

>member
-9 VLLLLIIL
+9 AILLLIIL
-17 TIGAASAADNTTS
+17 TMGAASAVDTNTTS
-30 DNLATTEDASLEID
+30 DNLAATEDTNLELSE
-44 DNDNLDSKLDIS
+44 NDNFEEKLGIDEL
-56 DTDNIIS
+56 T
-63 KSGTESVQGNGTP
+63 TP
-76 GGTFAELAALINST
+76 LS
-90 GPGTLELDKDY
+90 GPGNSSGKSNSSGKFADLETLISSATAGDTVTLTVDYCKESDFYGLISIDKELTIDGQGHTLD
-101 YANNE
+101 ANN
-106 TTGITIPF
+106 TRDII
-114 NSMTIE
+114 
-120 GNNHILDAKGQSRIF
+120 RID
-135 NINAENVTLKNIIF
+135 NAQNVKLKNIQF
-149 KNGYIGFADTGG
+149 VNVKGNSSTAVYWAYGSDNGLIE
-161 AIYWQ
+161 
-166 GSNGTLANCT
+166 NCT
-176 FTNCSGDFGSV
+176 FTNCLGIDGSAINLIGSNTNIIGSTFINCSGYE
-187 GGAIYYHGQNHT
+187 GGAIYWGGND
-199 IESSLF
+199 
-205 INSSAYQSMA
+205 N
-215 IYAEQSDV
+215 
-223 TIRNSIFETVKTQKF
+223 TIR
-238 SEEVTG
+238 
-244 GTIINCTFNG
+244 
-254 NLIDDVS
+254 
-261 HNSFRKLKNLINA
+261 
-274 ATTELNLTEDYMHYS
+274 YS
-289 YDSNYISIEKEFIIN
+289 Y
-304 GNGHTIDANYISTV
+304 
-318 FSTTNPIVLKNI
+318 
-330 KFTNC
+330 
-335 RVDMDSGGA
+335 
-344 LFIRWTSNSS
+344 
-354 VINCSFE
+354 FE
-361 NCLGYMSNGG
+361 NTT
-371 AICFWNCA
+371 A
-379 NSSVINCSFRNCSS
+379 NK
-393 ESANGGAIWWRS
+393 
-405 CTNVTTSNCNFTDC
+405 
-419 HSSSFGGAIYVESD
+419 GGAIYLYGERGRIEG
-433 DCTISNCNFIECTAD
+433 TTFKNCNMP
-448 GYSGAIE
+448 
-455 WESGNGIIEN
+455 N
-465 STFINSSA
+465 STVIYADNIVNIIGCEFTTTRNETLSSLVYNGNL
-473 TSSRAIRVCSGTV
+473 T
-486 TVKNSKFKDV
+486 
-496 LATTFD
+496 
-502 DEVTGATLINC
+502 NC
-513 TLNENLP
+513 TLNGISD
-520 KNVDLEISIA
+520 KYADLNMRID
-530 SNITGPCKIGDTIEL
+530 SNIIGTCKIGDTIEL

-622 DAKDLNLTDN
+622 DAEDLNLTDN
-632 NASANLF
+632 NASVDLF

-662 FVDITPFDATGN
+662 FIDITPFDATGN

-702 EYNITVTYSGNT
+702 EYNITVTYSGNA
-714 NYLPAQSN
+714 NYLPAQSTT
-722 LSFRVN
+722 SFRVN

-759 NIAININ
+759 NISININ

-801 QYNPANTTIML
+801 QYNSANTTIIL
-812 TINKADPPI
+812 TVNRADPPI
-821 TINTTDIKY
+821 IINTTDIKY
-830 GQNATIAITTLP
+830 GQNATITVTTLP
-842 DATGNIT
+842 DATGNLSIS
-849 IYIDGKIYGMATI
+849 IDGKIYGMATI

-902 NQADVDLGI
+902 TKADVDLEI

-928 IINLINNGPNDA
+928 IINLINNGPSDA

-948 LPNSLRYKSSNTSTA
+948 IPNSLRYKSSNTSTA

-994 GMIALNATASTEN
+994 GIIELNATASTEN
-1007 EIDTDNTNNAAT
+1007 ELDTDNTNNAAT
-1019 LLINASESKVVTPDK
+1019 LLINASESKIVTPDK

-1056 GDFSNITS
+1056 GEFSNITS
-1064 SITINKAI
+1064 AITINKAI
-1072 TFIGNNATFKDV
+1072 TFIGNNATFKGV
-1084 SFIVKSDHV
+1084 SFIVKSDNV
-1093 GIVNFTIISENAT
+1093 TLTNFNIISENAT

-1408 SGIKVLGDNSIIK
+1408 SGIKVIGDNSIIK

-1462 IINTTEIYAVNLGSS
+1462 LINTTEIYAVNLGSS
-1477 KQNTVRDNHLY
+1477 KQNTVMDNHLY

-1686 VGKAPTEISVASDV
+1686 VGKAPTEITVASDV

-1708 FAPEATLIPDVGYLT
+1708 FAPEATLIPNVGYLT

-1756 DNYEASNKTINVT
+1756 ENYEASNKTINVT

-1800 DDLNVTYIPDDSG
+1800 DALNVTYIPDDSG
-1813 VVSVS
+1813 VVSVD
-1818 ENGVVTALKEGNGI
+1818 ENGIVTALKEGNGI

-1837 GGDGIYSQNSTT
+1837 GGDGIYAQNSTT
-1849 INVSVGKTDVI
+1849 VNISVGKTDVI

-1873 ATITATMSIDGT
+1873 ATITATMSTDGT
-1885 VTVNINNENIAL
+1885 VTVNINNQNIDL

-1913 GEYNIKATFEGNDH
+1913 GTYNIKATFEGNDQ

-1935 TLTVAKAQS
+1935 TITVAKTQS
-1944 QLTIQPIPETTQGE
+1944 LLTIQPIPETAYGE

-1963 INVQN
+1963 INVQK
-1968 DATETITLTVNGENY
+1968 DATGTITLTVGGTNY
-1983 IKNIENGQAT
+1983 IADIENGQAT
-1993 FNITGLNAGNY
+1993 FNITGLDAGNY
-2004 EAIANYTGDTNYLAS
+2004 EAIANYAGDTNYLAS
-2019 QNSTQFTVKSSMK
+2019 QDSTQFTVTSSMK

-2037 ANIISNAHT
+2037 TNIISNAHE
-2046 GDTINLEGTYYGTG
+2046 GDEINLEGTYYGTG

-2069 SIKGNGETI
+2069 TIKGNGETT

-2117 GRNGTI
+2117 GKNGTI

-2143 ENGMINKSTFDHS
+2143 ENGMINTSTFDKS

-2171 GEISDSIFTNS
+2171 GEIANSIFTNS
-2182 YAQNGGAVYVP
+2182 YAQNGGAIYVP
-2193 ENRNVEI
+2193 ENRNVEV

-2206 NNIAEEESGAVYGG
+2206 SNTAEESAAVYGG
-2220 TVDEDCTF
+2220 TVDPDCTF

-2246 TAVYTGNDIS
+2246 TAVYSGNDIS

-2271 GTVEIYINSKLITT
+2271 GTVEIYINSKLIAT
-2285 IPANTAYIYK
+2285 IPANTQYIHT
-2295 TGDVGTY
+2295 TGEIGTY
-2302 QVLAKFNDDSS
+2302 QVLAKFIDDSS
-2313 YKDSSSTAEFTVI
+2313 YKGSSSTAEFTVI

-2334 ETSTAGIFTLEFPDD
+2334 ETNNEGIFTLEFPDD
-2349 AEGTLTVFIDGTKY
+2349 AEGTLTVFIDGVKY

-2394 NYPAFKKDAN
+2394 NYPAFKKDTNA
-2404 VTVETNPSITASN
+2404 TIQTNPSITASN

-2437 ITANKVNVVIKQNNK
+2437 ILAKSVSVTIKLNNK
-2452 KLKPIKTNSKGIA
+2452 KLKPIKTNSKGVA

-2545 KGVAKVTIKSS
+2545 KGVAKVTINKS
-2556 VLKKLKIGKK
+2556 VLKKLKVGKK

-2578 KKTTKVKK
+2578 KKTAKIKK

>member
-17 TIGAASAADNTTS
+17 TMGAASAADTNTTS
-30 DNLATTEDASLEID
+30 DNLAATEETSLKLSENENFEEKLGIDESTTPLS
-44 DNDNLDSKLDIS
+44 
-56 DTDNIIS
+56 
-63 KSGTESVQGNGTP
+63 
-76 GGTFAELAALINST
+76 
-90 GPGTLELDKDY
+90 GPGNSSGKFADLNTLISGATAGDTVTLTVDYCKESDFYGLISIDKELTIDGQGHIID
-101 YANNE
+101 ANN
-106 TTGITIPF
+106 TRDI
-114 NSMTIE
+114 M
-120 GNNHILDAKGQSRIF
+120 RID
-135 NINAENVTLKNIIF
+135 NAQNVKLKNIQFINV
-149 KNGYIGFADTGG
+149 KGNSSTALYWTYGSDNGLIE
-161 AIYWQ
+161 
-166 GSNGTLANCT
+166 NCT
-176 FTNCSGDFGSV
+176 FTNCLGIDGSAINLIGSNTNIIGSTFINCSGYE
-187 GGAIYYHGQNHT
+187 GGAIYWGGND
-199 IESSLF
+199 
-205 INSSAYQSMA
+205 N
-215 IYAEQSDV
+215 
-223 TIRNSIFETVKTQKF
+223 TIR
-238 SEEVTG
+238 
-244 GTIINCTFNG
+244 
-254 NLIDDVS
+254 
-261 HNSFRKLKNLINA
+261 
-274 ATTELNLTEDYMHYS
+274 YS
-289 YDSNYISIEKEFIIN
+289 Y
-304 GNGHTIDANYISTV
+304 
-318 FSTTNPIVLKNI
+318 
-330 KFTNC
+330 
-335 RVDMDSGGA
+335 
-344 LFIRWTSNSS
+344 
-354 VINCSFE
+354 FE
-361 NCLGYMSNGG
+361 NTT
-371 AICFWNCA
+371 A
-379 NSSVINCSFRNCSS
+379 NK
-393 ESANGGAIWWRS
+393 
-405 CTNVTTSNCNFTDC
+405 
-419 HSSSFGGAIYVESD
+419 GGAIYLYGERGRIEG
-433 DCTISNCNFIECTAD
+433 TTFKNCNMP
-448 GYSGAIE
+448 
-455 WESGNGIIEN
+455 N
-465 STFINSSA
+465 STVIYADNIVNIIGCEFTTTRNETLSSLVYNGNL
-473 TSSRAIRVCSGTV
+473 T
-486 TVKNSKFKDV
+486 
-496 LATTFD
+496 
-502 DEVTGATLINC
+502 NC
-513 TLNENLP
+513 TLNGISD
-520 KNVDLEISIA
+520 KYADLNMRID
-530 SNITGPCKIGDTIEL
+530 SNIIGTCKIGDTIEL

-581 FDSMTGIWNIPE
+581 FDCMTGIWNIPE

-622 DAKDLNLTDN
+622 DAEDLNLTDN

-662 FVDITPFDATGN
+662 FIDITPFDATGN

-702 EYNITVTYSGNT
+702 EYNITATYSGNA
-714 NYLPAQSN
+714 NYLPTQSTT
-722 LSFRVN
+722 SFRVN

-766 NETYNITTIAGTGH
+766 NETYNITTIAGTAH
-780 LLIPTQPAGN
+780 LQIPAQPAGN

-801 QYNPANTTIML
+801 QYNPANTTIIL
-812 TINKADPPI
+812 TVNRADPPI

-830 GQNATIAITTLP
+830 GQNATIAVTTLP
-842 DATGNIT
+842 DVTGI
-849 IYIDGKIYGMATI
+849 IAIHIDGKIYGMATI
-862 ISGTEAFNIAGLD
+862 ISGTAAFNITGLNI
-875 VGNHTVTATYSGDE
+875 GNYTVTATYSGDE

-902 NQADVDLGI
+902 TKADVDLGI

-928 IINLINNGPNDA
+928 IINLINNGPSDA

-948 LPNSLRYKSSNTSTA
+948 IPNSLRYKSSNTSTA

-978 ANNNA
+978 ANNTA
-983 DITFYCDVMGA
+983 SITFYCDLMGA

-1007 EIDTDNTNNAAT
+1007 EIDTDNTNNVAT
-1019 LLINASESKVVTPDK
+1019 ILINASESKVVTPDK
-1034 FDCFFDGNGTLLNV
+1034 FDCFFDENGTLLNV
-1048 STDELTFE
+1048 STNELTFE
-1056 GDFSNITS
+1056 GDFSNITAS
-1064 SITINKAI
+1064 TITINKEI
-1072 TFIGNNATFKDV
+1072 IFTGNNATFKDV
-1084 SFIVKSDHV
+1084 SFIVKSDWV
-1093 GIVNFTIISENAT
+1093 FIINFTIISENAT
-1106 GCAINASSHSNILLS
+1106 GCAINASSHSNIGLM

-1138 YANNTE
+1138 YANNIS
-1144 SLVFYGNR
+1144 SLVFFKNR
-1152 VTYTGNTNGTGK
+1152 VTYTGNTNGVGK
-1164 NFAIYLTNSTTA
+1164 NFAIYLTNATTS
-1176 VITGNMFNLSLV
+1176 VIAENIFNISLV
-1188 SADVEW
+1188 SAE
-1194 VNVPSGSGYWVSAP
+1194 VPWAEVPPGSGNWVSYP
-1208 ISEGIVVEKSNG
+1208 ISEGIVVENSDNV
-1220 TTFDNNEVNVKFIDV
+1220 TFDSNTVSVNFTDV
-1235 VGSYDTIYSVDFKN
+1235 VTASGYDTIYSVDFKN
-1249 SDNAVI
+1249 SNNAVI
-1255 SNNKITSEGNTY
+1255 SNNTIVSEGNSY
-1267 IYGLIITG
+1267 IYGLSISDC

-1281 ANIIDTTS
+1281 ANDIDTTS
-1289 NYYANGIDIE
+1289 NYYSNGISIE
-1299 GPAAGVVEYN
+1299 GHSTGVVKDNE
-1309 VIEVKSITNANGI
+1309 ISVKSKNSAYGI
-1322 YSGINGANVSA
+1322 YSNRLDGNASA
-1333 TYTGNE
+1333 TYTDNV

-1346 VFGFSLGDVESNV
+1346 VFGFELDNVESNV
-1359 TGNLINL
+1359 TGNLVNL

-1371 TGIAYRGSNLIAEN
+1371 TGIAYAGSNLIAEN

-1394 VGNESIWEFFGIDT
+1394 VGNEYVYDLFGSDT
-1408 SGIKVLGDNSIIK
+1408 TGIKVIGDNSIIK
-1421 GNTINSTDK
+1421 DNTINSTDK

-1438 NELFRNNARGSVNVS
+1438 NELFRNNAAGSVNVS

-1477 KQNTVRDNHLY
+1477 KQNTVRENHLY

-1530 YIIVSVTENATGKIT
+1530 YIIVSVTENATGTIT

-1556 ESDIFDGI
+1556 KSDIFDGI

-1579 NVIYSGDN
+1579 NVTYSGDD

-1618 AATIAVTTP
+1618 AATITVTTP

-1686 VGKAPTEISVASDV
+1686 VSKAPTEISVASDV

-1736 GTIKATGAGTT
+1736 GTIKATGAGST
-1747 IIIVGFEGN
+1747 IITVNFEGN

-1849 INVSVGKTDVI
+1849 VNVSVGKKDVI
-1860 LTISTEDITYGEN
+1860 LTISTEDTTYSEN

-1935 TLTVAKAQS
+1935 TLTVAKS
-1944 QLTIQPIPETTQGE
+1944 ESHLTIQPIPETAYGE
-1958 NINII
+1958 DINII

-1968 DATETITLTVNGENY
+1968 DATGTITLTVNGENY

-2037 ANIISNAHT
+2037 ANIISNAHA
-2046 GDTINLEGTYYGTG
+2046 GDEINLEGTYYGTG

-2091 ANNVRI
+2091 ADNVRI
-2097 NNIRFVNGKINA
+2097 NNIRFVNGKINT

-2117 GRNGTI
+2117 GKNGTI

-2134 NGGSVYWNA
+2134 NGGSVYWNG
-2143 ENGMINKSTFDHS
+2143 ENGMINTSTFDKS
-2156 TATQNGGAIYWNANN
+2156 TATQNGGAIYWNANS
-2171 GEISDSIFTNS
+2171 GEITDSIFTNS
-2182 YAQNGGAVYVP
+2182 HAQNGGAVYVP
-2193 ENRNVEI
+2193 ENRTVEI

-2206 NNIAEEESGAVYGG
+2206 SNIAEEESGAVYGG
-2220 TVDEDCTF
+2220 TVDDDCIF

-2271 GTVEIYINSKLITT
+2271 GTVEIYINSKLIAT

-2295 TGDVGTY
+2295 TDDLGTY
-2302 QVLAKFNDDSS
+2302 RVLAKFIDDSS

-2404 VTVETNPSITASN
+2404 ITVETNPSITASN
-2417 AKVLYSAGTTYK
+2417 AKVIYSAGTTYK

-2437 ITANKVNVVIKQNNK
+2437 ITANNVSVAIKQNNK
-2452 KLKPIKTNSKGIA
+2452 AFKTIKTNSKGIA
-2465 SFKVTQTPGTY
+2465 SFKITQTPGTY

-2537 TYKAKTNA
+2537 KYKAKTNA
-2545 KGVAKVTIKSS
+2545 KGVAKVTIKKSI
-2556 VLKKLKIGKK
+2556 LKKLKVGKK
-2566 ITYQATYLKDTV
+2566 ITYQATYAKDTI
-2578 KKTTKVKK
+2578 KKTVKIKK

>member
-17 TIGAASAADNTTS
+17 TMGAASAADTNTTS
-30 DNLATTEDASLEID
+30 DNLAATENINLELNENDKVLSID
-44 DNDNLDSKLDIS
+44 STEVIS
-56 DTDNIIS
+56 DPGNGSYTP
-63 KSGTESVQGNGTP
+63 GNGTVVI
-76 GGTFAELAALINST
+76 GGTFSDLDTLIQNAGSELNLSENYTYINGDPTSIT
-90 GPGTLELDKDY
+90 IDKQITI
-101 YANNE
+101 NGN
-106 TTGITIPF
+106 GITIDA
-114 NSMTIE
+114 
-120 GNNHILDAKGQSRIF
+120 NNNASVFKIVSDYVKIN
-135 NINAENVTLKNIIF
+135 NITFINCRNET
-149 KNGYIGFADTGG
+149 GYGG
-161 AIYWQ
+161 AIY
-166 GSNGTLANCT
+166 CT
-176 FTNCSGDFGSV
+176 GINFDIYNCSFINCYANDGGSIYCNSYGDS
-187 GGAIYYHGQNHT
+187 I
-199 IESSLF
+199 SSCDF
-205 INSSAYQSMA
+205 INSSA
-215 IYAEQSDV
+215 
-223 TIRNSIFETVKTQKF
+223 
-238 SEEVTG
+238 
-244 GTIINCTFNG
+244 
-254 NLIDDVS
+254 
-261 HNSFRKLKNLINA
+261 
-274 ATTELNLTEDYMHYS
+274 
-289 YDSNYISIEKEFIIN
+289 SN
-304 GNGHTIDANYISTV
+304 
-318 FSTTNPIVLKNI
+318 
-330 KFTNC
+330 
-335 RVDMDSGGA
+335 
-344 LFIRWTSNSS
+344 
-354 VINCSFE
+354 
-361 NCLGYMSNGG
+361 NGG
-371 AICFWNCA
+371 AINIMCQGDIITNC
-379 NSSVINCSFRNCSS
+379 IFTNCHATR
-393 ESANGGAIWWRS
+393 
-405 CTNVTTSNCNFTDC
+405 
-419 HSSSFGGAIYVESD
+419 GGAIYSSPYFERITNCIFVNCSANYGGAYLYSGNEVE
-433 DCTISNCNFIECTAD
+433 ISNCLFVKCSANY
-448 GYSGAIE
+448 GGAIFSDTYSDGE
-455 WESGNGIIEN
+455 IRNSEFINLTGSNGPAIYDLSNILEIIN
-465 STFINSSA
+465 STFEDKTAQSLN
-473 TSSRAIRVCSGTV
+473 
-486 TVKNSKFKDV
+486 D
-496 LATTFD
+496 
-502 DEVTGATLINC
+502 LIYGGIITNC
-513 TLNENLP
+513 TLNGISN
-520 KNVDLEISIA
+520 KYADLNMRID
-530 SNITGPCKIGDTIEL
+530 SNIIGTCKIGDTIEL

-662 FVDITPFDATGN
+662 FVDITPIDATGN

-702 EYNITVTYSGNT
+702 EYNITVTYSGNA

-753 IMPIDG
+753 IIPIDG

-830 GQNATIAITTLP
+830 GQNATITVTTLP
-842 DATGNIT
+842 DATGNLSIS
-849 IYIDGKIYGMATI
+849 IDGKIYGMATI
-862 ISGTEAFNIAGLD
+862 ISGTAAFNIPGLT

-902 NQADVDLGI
+902 NKADVDLGI

-928 IINLINNGPNDA
+928 IINLINNGPSDA

-983 DITFYCDVMGA
+983 SITFYCDVMGA
-994 GMIALNATASTEN
+994 GIIALNATASTEN
-1007 EIDTDNTNNAAT
+1007 ELDTDNTNNAAT

-1056 GDFSNITS
+1056 GDFSNITAS
-1064 SITINKAI
+1064 TITINKQI
-1072 TFIGNNATFKDV
+1072 IFIGNNATFKDV

-1144 SLVFYGNR
+1144 YLVFNNNR

-1164 NFAIYLTNSTTA
+1164 NFAIYLTNATNA
-1176 VITGNMFNLSLV
+1176 IMTGNIFNISLV
-1188 SADVEW
+1188 STDINWVEVPPGSLNW
-1194 VNVPSGSGYWVSAP
+1194 VRSP
-1208 ISEGIVVEKSNG
+1208 ISGTIVVKDSNG
-1220 TTFDNNEVNVKFIDV
+1220 PVLDSNDINTTYSGV
-1235 VGSYDTIYSVDFKN
+1235 VTARGYDTIYVVDF
-1249 SDNAVI
+1249 SGTSGSVI
-1255 SNNKITSEGNTY
+1255 VNNNIISIGKDY
-1267 IYGLIITG
+1267 IYGIIISDNDFTIRANNIKSTG
-1275 DNFNIE
+1275 E
-1281 ANIIDTTS
+1281 H
-1289 NYYANGIDIE
+1289 YANGIDIE

-1309 VIEVKSITNANGI
+1309 VIEVKSIIGAYGI
-1322 YSGINGANVSA
+1322 YSNRLNGNASA
-1333 TYTGNE
+1333 TYTDNL

-1346 VFGFSLGDVESNV
+1346 VFGFELDNVESNV
-1359 TGNLINL
+1359 TGNLIDL

-1394 VGNESIWEFFGIDT
+1394 VGNESIWEGFGVDT

-1421 GNTINSTDK
+1421 DNTINSTDK

-1438 NELFRNNARGSVNVS
+1438 NELFRNNAAGSVNVS

-1708 FAPEATLIPDVGYLT
+1708 FAPEATLIPNVGYLT

-1736 GTIKATGAGTT
+1736 GTIKATGAGST
-1747 IIIVGFEGN
+1747 IITVNFEGN
-1756 DNYEASNKTINVT
+1756 ENYEASNKTINVT

-1789 DSFSIAATTIP
+1789 ESFSISATTIP
-1800 DDLNVTYIPDDSG
+1800 DALNVTYIPDDSG

-1818 ENGVVTALKEGNGI
+1818 ENGVVTALKEGNGV

-1837 GGDGIYSQNSTT
+1837 GGDGIYAENSTT
-1849 INVSVGKTDVI
+1849 VNVSVGKTDVI
-1860 LTISTEDITYGEN
+1860 LTISAEDTTYGEN

-1927 YKAANATT
+1927 YKAANATK

-1944 QLTIQPIPETTQGE
+1944 QLTIQPIPETAYGE
-1958 NINII
+1958 DINII

-1968 DATETITLTVNGENY
+1968 DATGTITLTVNGENY

-2037 ANIISNAHT
+2037 ANIISNAHA

-2143 ENGMINKSTFDHS
+2143 ENGMINTSTFDHS
-2156 TATQNGGAIYWNANN
+2156 TATQNGGAIYWNANS
-2171 GEISDSIFTNS
+2171 GEIANSIFTNS

-2220 TVDEDCTF
+2220 TVDDDCTF

-2271 GTVEIYINSKLITT
+2271 GTVEIYINSKLIAT

-2302 QVLAKFNDDSS
+2302 QILAKFNDDSS

-2537 TYKAKTNA
+2537 TYKTKTNA
-2545 KGVAKVTIKSS
+2545 KGVAKVTIKSNI
-2556 VLKKLKIGKK
+2556 LKKLKLGKK

-2578 KKTTKVKK
+2578 KKTAKVKK

>member
-30 DNLATTEDASLEID
+30 DNLAVSEDLKVESHID
-44 DNDNLDSKLDIS
+44 EMSDDILTDGEGTFS
-56 DTDNIIS
+56 DLSIAI
-63 KSGTESVQGNGTP
+63 NGTS
-76 GGTFAELAALINST
+76 ENDI
-90 GPGTLELDKDY
+90 LDLTKDY
-101 YANNE
+101 KNDGSVSGE
-106 TTGITIPF
+106 GITI
-114 NSMTIE
+114 SKAITID
-120 GNNHILDAKGQSRIF
+120 GK
-135 NINAENVTLKNIIF
+135 
-149 KNGYIGFADTGG
+149 
-161 AIYWQ
+161 
-166 GSNGTLANCT
+166 
-176 FTNCSGDFGSV
+176 
-187 GGAIYYHGQNHT
+187 
-199 IESSLF
+199 
-205 INSSAYQSMA
+205 
-215 IYAEQSDV
+215 
-223 TIRNSIFETVKTQKF
+223 
-238 SEEVTG
+238 
-244 GTIINCTFNG
+244 
-254 NLIDDVS
+254 
-261 HNSFRKLKNLINA
+261 
-274 ATTELNLTEDYMHYS
+274 
-289 YDSNYISIEKEFIIN
+289 
-304 GNGHTIDANYISTV
+304 GHTIDADKKSGIFKIEADGV
-318 FSTTNPIVLKNI
+318 ILKNI
-330 KFTNC
+330 AFKNVFEH
-335 RVDMDSGGA
+335 RDGA
-344 LFIRWTSNSS
+344 TIYWNGDNGAIL
-354 VINCSFE
+354 NCSFVECKGYNGGYGGAIFWNGTNATVADCSFVDCIFGYTGRGGAIYFEGSNMAVSNCSFVGSLTGSGGHGGAIYLNCINSTVSDSSFVNCSSMGDGGAIYGFNNDNCNIVNCTFE
-361 NCLGYMSNGG
+361 NCFMNDENFGGENTLNGG
-371 AICFWNCA
+371 AICFNSNGNC
-379 NSSVINCSFRNCSS
+379 
-393 ESANGGAIWWRS
+393 
-405 CTNVTTSNCNFTDC
+405 NVT
-419 HSSSFGGAIYVESD
+419 
-433 DCTISNCNFIECTAD
+433 NCNFINCSAEL
-448 GYSGAIE
+448 GKAIYANE
-455 WESGNGIIEN
+455 NTIISSCNFVTQGTESLSELVVGGII
-465 STFINSSA
+465 S
-473 TSSRAIRVCSGTV
+473 
-486 TVKNSKFKDV
+486 
-496 LATTFD
+496 
-502 DEVTGATLINC
+502 NC
-513 TLNENLP
+513 TVNGNIETEY
-520 KNVDLEISIA
+520 VDLI
-530 SNITGPCKIGDTIEL
+530 
-545 TATVYNNGPDDAKN
+545 
-559 VSAHF
+559 
-564 AIPPSLEIIGN
+564 
-575 TPYAGS
+575 
-581 FDSMTGIWNIPE
+581 
-593 IFSTSWAT
+593 
-601 LTITCQAIK
+601 
-610 AENTTVNAFVSS
+610 
-622 DAKDLNLTDN
+622 
-632 NASANLF
+632 
-639 ILRAD
+639 
-644 TTLTLNV
+644 
-651 SDIFAGETLRI
+651 
-662 FVDITPFDATGN
+662 
-674 LTINIGGVEEQS
+674 
-686 FINGSDVIM
+686 
-695 KEGLSAG
+695 
-702 EYNITVTYSGNT
+702 
-714 NYLPAQSN
+714 
-722 LSFRVN
+722 
-728 KRNVNLTISLDENTI
+728 ISLDT
-743 TYGQNATLTA
+743 
-753 IMPIDG
+753 
-759 NIAININ
+759 
-766 NETYNITTIAGTGH
+766 
-780 LLIPTQPAGN
+780 
-790 HTITA
+790 
-795 TFEGND
+795 
-801 QYNPANTTIML
+801 
-812 TINKADPPI
+812 
-821 TINTTDIKY
+821 
-830 GQNATIAITTLP
+830 
-842 DATGNIT
+842 
-849 IYIDGKIYGMATI
+849 
-862 ISGTEAFNIAGLD
+862 
-875 VGNHTVTATYSGDE
+875 
-889 NYNPANKSATQTV
+889 
-902 NQADVDLGI
+902 
-911 SLYPNATE
+911 NATE

-928 IINLINNGPNDA
+928 IINLINNGPSDA

-948 LPNSLRYKSSNTSTA
+948 IPNSLRYKSSNTSTA
-963 YEDSQTFIWIIDRLN
+963 YENSQTFIWIIDRLN

-994 GMIALNATASTEN
+994 GIIELNATASTEN
-1007 EIDTDNTNNAAT
+1007 EIDTDNTNNVAT

-1034 FDCFFDGNGTLLNV
+1034 FDCFFDENGTLLNV

-1056 GDFSNITS
+1056 GEFSNITS
-1064 SITINKAI
+1064 AITINKAI
-1072 TFIGNNATFKDV
+1072 TFIGNNATFKGV
-1084 SFIVKSDHV
+1084 SFIVKSDNV
-1093 GIVNFTIISENAT
+1093 TLTNFNIISENAT
-1106 GCAINASSHSNILLS
+1106 GCAINASSHSNIVLS

-1138 YANNTE
+1138 YANSTE
-1144 SLVFYGNR
+1144 SLVFNNNR

-1164 NFAIYLTNSTTA
+1164 NFAIYLTNATNA
-1176 VITGNMFNLSLV
+1176 IMTGNIFNISLV
-1188 SADVEW
+1188 PTYINWVE
-1194 VNVPSGSGYWVSAP
+1194 VPSGSGNWVRSP
-1208 ISEGIVVEKSNG
+1208 ISGTIAVRDSNG
-1220 TTFDNNEVNVKFIDV
+1220 PVLDSNDINTTYSGV
-1235 VGSYDTIYSVDFKN
+1235 VTTSGYDTIYVVDF
-1249 SDNAVI
+1249 SGTSGSVI
-1255 SNNKITSEGNTY
+1255 VNNNITSIGKDY
-1267 IYGLIITG
+1267 IYGIIISDNDFTIRANNIKSTG
-1275 DNFNIE
+1275 EYWAD
-1281 ANIIDTTS
+1281 
-1289 NYYANGIDIE
+1289 GIDIE
-1299 GPAAGVVEYN
+1299 GSAAGVVEYN
-1309 VIEVKSITNANGI
+1309 VIEVKSIIGAYGI
-1322 YSGINGANVSA
+1322 YSYRLDGNVSA

-1346 VFGFSLGDVESNV
+1346 VFGFELGDVESNV

-1371 TGIAYRGSNLIAEN
+1371 TGIAYGGSNLIAEN

-1394 VGNESIWEFFGIDT
+1394 VGNESIWEVFGVDT

-1421 GNTINSTDK
+1421 GNIINSTDK
-1430 SFYITGDY
+1430 SFYITGNY
-1438 NELFRNNARGSVNVS
+1438 NVLFRNNAAGSLNVS

-1477 KQNTVRDNHLY
+1477 KQNTVRENHLY
-1488 ARELFGNDAVN
+1488 AMELFGNDAVN

-1530 YIIVSVTENATGKIT
+1530 FITVSVEKNATGTIT
-1545 ITNTQANSTEY
+1545 ITNVEANSTEY

-1579 NVIYSGDN
+1579 NVTYSGDD

-1686 VGKAPTEISVASDV
+1686 VGKAPTEIIVASDV

-1708 FAPEATLIPDVGYLT
+1708 FAPGATLIPDVGYLT
-1723 YISNDTSI
+1723 YISNDSSV

-1736 GTIKATGAGTT
+1736 GTIKATGAGST
-1747 IIIVGFEGN
+1747 IITVNFEGN

-1818 ENGVVTALKEGNGI
+1818 ENGVVTALKEGNGV

-1837 GGDGIYSQNSTT
+1837 GGDGIYAQNSTT
-1849 INVSVGKTDVI
+1849 VNVSVGKTDVI
-1860 LTISTEDITYGEN
+1860 LTISAEDITYGEN

-1913 GEYNIKATFEGNDH
+1913 GEYNIKSTFEGNDH
-1927 YKAANATT
+1927 YKSANATK

-1944 QLTIQPIPETTQGE
+1944 QLTIQPIPETAQGE
-1958 NINII
+1958 DITII

-1968 DATETITLTVNGENY
+1968 DATGTITLTVNGENY

-1993 FNITGLNAGNY
+1993 FNITGLDAGNY
-2004 EAIANYTGDTNYLAS
+2004 EAIANYAGDTNYFAS
-2019 QNSTQFTVKSSMK
+2019 QNSTQFTVKSNMK

-2037 ANIISNAHT
+2037 ANIISNAHA

-2069 SIKGNGETI
+2069 NIKGNGETI

-2143 ENGMINKSTFDHS
+2143 ENGMINTSTFDHS
-2156 TATQNGGAIYWNANN
+2156 TATSNGGAIYWNANN
-2171 GEISDSIFTNS
+2171 GEIANSIFTNS

-2220 TVDEDCTF
+2220 TVDDDCTF

-2235 LNTTTIISINE
+2235 LNTTTIVSINE
-2246 TAVYTGNDIS
+2246 TAAYTGNDIS
-2256 ITTLILSQKGGLVNT
+2256 ITTIVLSQKGGFANT
-2271 GTVEIYINSKLITT
+2271 GTVEIYINSKLMAT
-2285 IPANTAYIYK
+2285 IPANTQYIHT
-2295 TGDVGTY
+2295 TGEIGTY
-2302 QVLAKFNDDSS
+2302 QVLAKFIDDSS
-2313 YKDSSSTAEFTVI
+2313 YKNSSSTAEFTVI

-2404 VTVETNPSITASN
+2404 ITVETNPSITASN

-2437 ITANKVNVVIKQNNK
+2437 ITANDVNVVIKQNNK
-2452 KLKPIKTNSKGIA
+2452 KFKTIKTNSKGIA

-2537 TYKAKTNA
+2537 TYKTKTNA
-2545 KGVAKVTIKSS
+2545 KGVAKVTIKSN
-2556 VLKKLKIGKK
+2556 VLKKLKVGKK
-2566 ITYQATYLKDTV
+2566 INYQATYLKDTV
-2578 KKTTKVKK
+2578 KKTVKIKK

>member
-17 TIGAASAADNTTS
+17 TMGAASAADTNTTS
-30 DNLATTEDASLEID
+30 DNLAATEETSLKLSE
-44 DNDNLDSKLDIS
+44 NDNFEEKLGID
-56 DTDNIIS
+56 
-63 KSGTESVQGNGTP
+63 ESTTP
-76 GGTFAELAALINST
+76 LL
-90 GPGTLELDKDY
+90 GPGNSSGKFADLNTLISGATAGDTVTLTVDYCKESDFYDLISIDKELTIDGQGHIID
-101 YANNE
+101 ANN
-106 TTGITIPF
+106 TRDI
-114 NSMTIE
+114 M
-120 GNNHILDAKGQSRIF
+120 RID
-135 NINAENVTLKNIIF
+135 NAQNVKLKNIQFINV
-149 KNGYIGFADTGG
+149 KGNSSTALYWAYGSDNGLIE
-161 AIYWQ
+161 
-166 GSNGTLANCT
+166 NCT
-176 FTNCSGDFGSV
+176 FTNCLGIDGSAINLIGSNTNIIGSTFINCSGYE
-187 GGAIYYHGQNHT
+187 GGAIYWGGN
-199 IESSLF
+199 
-205 INSSAYQSMA
+205 
-215 IYAEQSDV
+215 D
-223 TIRNSIFETVKTQKF
+223 NSI
-238 SEEVTG
+238 
-244 GTIINCTFNG
+244 
-254 NLIDDVS
+254 
-261 HNSFRKLKNLINA
+261 R
-274 ATTELNLTEDYMHYS
+274 YS
-289 YDSNYISIEKEFIIN
+289 Y
-304 GNGHTIDANYISTV
+304 
-318 FSTTNPIVLKNI
+318 
-330 KFTNC
+330 
-335 RVDMDSGGA
+335 
-344 LFIRWTSNSS
+344 
-354 VINCSFE
+354 FE
-361 NCLGYMSNGG
+361 NTT
-371 AICFWNCA
+371 A
-379 NSSVINCSFRNCSS
+379 NK
-393 ESANGGAIWWRS
+393 
-405 CTNVTTSNCNFTDC
+405 
-419 HSSSFGGAIYVESD
+419 GGAIYLYGERGRIEG
-433 DCTISNCNFIECTAD
+433 TTFKNCNMPNSTVIYADNIANIIECEFTTTRNETLSSLV
-448 GYSGAIE
+448 YN
-455 WESGNGIIEN
+455 GNL
-465 STFINSSA
+465 T
-473 TSSRAIRVCSGTV
+473 
-486 TVKNSKFKDV
+486 
-496 LATTFD
+496 
-502 DEVTGATLINC
+502 NC
-513 TLNENLP
+513 TLNGISD
-520 KNVDLEISIA
+520 KYADLNMRID
-530 SNITGPCKIGDTIEL
+530 SNIIGTCKIGDTIEL

-662 FVDITPFDATGN
+662 FVDITPIDATGN

-702 EYNITVTYSGNT
+702 EYNITATYSGNA
-714 NYLPAQSN
+714 NYLPTQSTT
-722 LSFRVN
+722 SFRVN

-812 TINKADPPI
+812 TINKTDPPI

-830 GQNATIAITTLP
+830 GQNATITVTTLP
-842 DATGNIT
+842 DATGNLSIS
-849 IYIDGKIYGMATI
+849 IDSKIYGMATI
-862 ISGTEAFNIAGLD
+862 ISGTAAFNIPGLT

-902 NQADVDLGI
+902 NKADVDLGI
-911 SLYPNATE
+911 SPYPNATE

-928 IINLINNGPNDA
+928 IINLINNGPSDA

-963 YEDSQTFIWIIDRLN
+963 YADSQTFIWIIDRLN

-983 DITFYCDVMGA
+983 SITFYCDVMGA
-994 GMIALNATASTEN
+994 GIIALNATASTEN
-1007 EIDTDNTNNAAT
+1007 EIDTYNTNNAAT
-1019 LLINASESKVVTPDK
+1019 LLINASESKVVTLDK
-1034 FDCFFDGNGTLLNV
+1034 FDCFFDENGTLLNV

-1056 GDFSNITS
+1056 GEFSNITS
-1064 SITINKAI
+1064 AITINKAI

-1084 SFIVKSDHV
+1084 SFIVKSDYV

-1138 YANNTE
+1138 YANNIS
-1144 SLVFYGNR
+1144 SLVFFKNR
-1152 VTYTGNTNGTGK
+1152 VTYTGNTNGVGK
-1164 NFAIYLTNSTTA
+1164 NFAIYLTNATTS
-1176 VITGNMFNLSLV
+1176 VIAENIFNLSLV
-1188 SADVEW
+1188 SAE
-1194 VNVPSGSGYWVSAP
+1194 VPWAEVPPGSGNWVSYP
-1208 ISEGIVVEKSNG
+1208 ISEGIVVENSDNI
-1220 TTFDNNEVNVKFIDV
+1220 TFDSNTVSVNFTDV
-1235 VGSYDTIYSVDFKN
+1235 VTASGYDTIYSVDFKN
-1249 SDNAVI
+1249 SNNAVI
-1255 SNNKITSEGNTY
+1255 SNNTIVSEGNSY
-1267 IYGLIITG
+1267 IYGLSISDC

-1281 ANIIDTTS
+1281 ANDIDTTS
-1289 NYYANGIDIE
+1289 NYYSNGISIE
-1299 GPAAGVVEYN
+1299 GHSTGVVKDNE
-1309 VIEVKSITNANGI
+1309 ISVKSKNSAYGI
-1322 YSGINGANVSA
+1322 YSNRLDGNASA
-1333 TYTGNE
+1333 TYTDNV

-1346 VFGFSLGDVESNV
+1346 VFGFELDNVESNV
-1359 TGNLINL
+1359 TGNLVNL

-1371 TGIAYRGSNLIAEN
+1371 TGIAYAGSNLIAEN

-1394 VGNESIWEFFGIDT
+1394 VGNEYVYDLFGSDT
-1408 SGIKVLGDNSIIK
+1408 TGIKVIGENSIIK
-1421 GNTINSTDK
+1421 DNTINSTDK

-1438 NELFRNNARGSVNVS
+1438 NELFRNNAAGSVNVS

-1579 NVIYSGDN
+1579 NVTYSGDD

-1618 AATIAVTTP
+1618 AATITVTTP

-1686 VGKAPTEISVASDV
+1686 VSKAPTEISVASDV

-1723 YISNDTSI
+1723 FTSYDTSI

-1736 GTIKATGAGTT
+1736 GTIKAIGAGST
-1747 IIIVGFEGN
+1747 IITVNFEGN

-1775 SISVNNSTLDLKVG
+1775 SISVNNSTADLKVG
-1789 DSFSIAATTIP
+1789 ESFSIAATTIP
-1800 DDLNVTYIPDDSG
+1800 DALNVTYIPDDSG

-1818 ENGVVTALKEGNGI
+1818 ENGVVTALKEGNGV

-1837 GGDGIYSQNSTT
+1837 GGDGIYAENSTT

-1935 TLTVAKAQS
+1935 TLTVAKS
-1944 QLTIQPIPETTQGE
+1944 ESHLTIQPIPETAYGE
-1958 NINII
+1958 DINII

-1968 DATETITLTVNGENY
+1968 DATGTITLTVNGENY

-2037 ANIISNAHT
+2037 ANIISNAHA
-2046 GDTINLEGTYYGTG
+2046 GDEINLEGTYYGTG

-2091 ANNVRI
+2091 ADNVRI
-2097 NNIRFVNGKINA
+2097 NNIRFINGKINA

-2117 GRNGTI
+2117 GKNGMI

-2134 NGGSVYWNA
+2134 NGGSVYWNG
-2143 ENGMINKSTFDHS
+2143 ENGMINTSTFDKS
-2156 TATQNGGAIYWNANN
+2156 TATQNGGAIYWNANS
-2171 GEISDSIFTNS
+2171 GEITDSIFTNS
-2182 YAQNGGAVYVP
+2182 HAQNGGAVYVP
-2193 ENRNVEI
+2193 ENRTVEI

-2206 NNIAEEESGAVYGG
+2206 SNIAEEESGAVYGG
-2220 TVDEDCTF
+2220 TVDDDCIF

-2271 GTVEIYINSKLITT
+2271 GTVEIYINSKLIAT

-2295 TGDVGTY
+2295 TDDLGTY
-2302 QVLAKFNDDSS
+2302 RVLAKFIDDSS

-2404 VTVETNPSITASN
+2404 ITVETNPSITASN

-2437 ITANKVNVVIKQNNK
+2437 ITANNVSVAIKQNNK
-2452 KLKPIKTNSKGIA
+2452 AFKTIKTNSKGIA
-2465 SFKVTQTPGTY
+2465 SFKITQTPGTY

-2537 TYKAKTNA
+2537 KYKAKTNA
-2545 KGVAKVTIKSS
+2545 KGVAKVTIKKSI
-2556 VLKKLKIGKK
+2556 LKKLKVGKK
-2566 ITYQATYLKDTV
+2566 ITYQATYAKDTI
-2578 KKTTKVKK
+2578 KKTVKIKK